1 MLRRIVFFAGLIVV
15 LAAMAMPAAAQP
27 GPGGGGMFGGGS
39 GAMLLGIAEVQ
50 TELGLTS
57 DQKTEVTTLLTDA
70 REKMRATFGQTNRQ
84 ELQGLSQEER
94 QKRFDEM
101 RKKAEEANKG
111 LDEKITK
118 ILKPEQS
125 TRFKQLQ
132 FQRQGA
138 RALTTADVIAK
149 LKISDDQGTK
159 IKKILADARPT
170 GGRAAFD
177 PNQTAEERQANM
189 KKMREQMEKA
199 QKECFA
205 VLSDDQMLDWTN
217 MCGKTFKFPEF
228 QGRGP
233 RNPPAQQ

>member
-1 MLRRIVFFAGLIVV
+1 
-15 LAAMAMPAAAQP
+15 
-27 GPGGGGMFGGGS
+27 MFGGGS
-39 GAMLLGIAEVQ
+39 GAMLLGIPEVQ
-50 TELGLTS
+50 TELGLAS
-57 DQKTEVTTLLTDA
+57 DQKTEVTTLLTEA
-70 REKMRATFGQTNRQ
+70 REKMRSSFGQVNFQ
-84 ELQGLSQEER
+84 ELQNLSQEER

-101 RKKAEEANKG
+101 VKKAEEANKG

-132 FQRQGA
+132 LQRQGA
-138 RALTTADVIAK
+138 RALTTADVIAR
-149 LKISDDQGTK
+149 LKISDAQETK

-205 VLSDDQMLDWTN
+205 QLSDDQMLDWTN

-228 QGRGP
+228 QGRG
-233 RNPPAQQ
+233 RGNRPAQQ